1 MSYDCCGGD
10 GRVAGESLDAALRG
24 TLRLIHDGLH
34 GLLHADSQ
42 HHSWTL
48 HLVVLV
54 VASLLLT
61 AGLFA
66 TGRYYVA
73 SKVTRSQQE

>member
-10 GRVAGESLDAALRG
+10 GHVAGESLDAALRD
-24 TLRLIHDGLH
+24 TLRLIHESLY
-34 GLLHADSQ
+34 GLLHVDSQ
-42 HHSWTL
+42 HHSWLL
-48 HLVVLV
+48 HFVVLV
-54 VASLLLT
+54 IASLLLA
-61 AGLFA
+61 AGLFT

>member
-10 GRVAGESLDAALRG
+10 GRVAGRSLDAALRG
-24 TLRLIHDGLH
+24 TLHHTYESLRE
-34 GLLHADSQ
+34 LLHVDSQ
-42 HHSWTL
+42 HRSWML
-48 HLVVLV
+48 HLVLA
-54 VASLLLT
+54 VASLLLA

>member
-10 GRVAGESLDAALRG
+10 GRVAGESLDAALRSM
-24 TLRLIHDGLH
+24 LHLIHEGFHELVNIN
-34 GLLHADSQ
+34 SQ
-42 HHSWTL
+42 HRSWML
-48 HLVVLV
+48 FL
-54 VASLLLT
+54 ASLLLA

>member
-10 GRVAGESLDAALRG
+10 GCVAGESLGAALRG
-24 TLRLIHDGLH
+24 TLHLIFGSLH
-34 GLLHADSQ
+34 ELLRIDNSQ
-42 HHSWTL
+42 DRSSWML
-48 HLVVLV
+48 LLVVI
-54 VASLLLT
+54 SLLLLV

-73 SKVTRSQQE
+73 SKVTRSKQE